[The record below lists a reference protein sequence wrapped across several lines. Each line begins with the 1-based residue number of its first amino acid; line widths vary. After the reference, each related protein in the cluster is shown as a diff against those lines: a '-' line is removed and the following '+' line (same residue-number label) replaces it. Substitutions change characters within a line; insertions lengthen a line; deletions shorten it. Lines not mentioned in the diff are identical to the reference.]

1 MPRLASRSQPC
12 ATLQKNILAR
22 FFGYKNIFMA
32 TSGTAMTEIRERQ
45 LPKGFTMAGV
55 TFVLAAL
62 SWIGPFSIDTYLPSL
77 PSISKGL
84 SASAPQVK
92 QTMTAF
98 LFFFAVMSLWHGAIS
113 DAYGRRRLT
122 LICLAVFTVAS
133 LGCATAVNV
142 HFLMFFRALQGAT
155 AGAGMIVGRAVVRDL
170 FEGAA
175 AQRLMS
181 HVATIFTIA
190 PVVAPVAGG
199 YLQTWFGWRSIFYL
213 LIGLSAF
220 LFVASWRWLPETLPP
235 EQRRPLAAAYLAKSY
250 WNVLTSP
257 PFMLAC
263 ASMALTSS
271 GFFIYIMGAPQFL
284 IKHLQLRE
292 TQFLWLFGPMAVA
305 MMTGAWISG
314 YCAGRISGNRTIFLG
329 YAISAVAAIA
339 NLTLNALL
347 PPMLPWT
354 ILPLVVYVVGMC
366 IAMPSLTL
374 ITLDL
379 FPSQRGLAASCQGF
393 FGLGAN
399 SAVSAFVPLVWA
411 TTMTLAIAELVM
423 LVLGVLTIILYFYA
437 MKRHQSKIRVE
448 L

>member
-1 MPRLASRSQPC
+1 
-12 ATLQKNILAR
+12 
-22 FFGYKNIFMA
+22 
-32 TSGTAMTEIRERQ
+32 MTEISERQ

-77 PSISKGL
+77 PSISKSL
-84 SASAPQVK
+84 HASAPEVQ

-122 LICLAVFTVAS
+122 LICLAIFAAAS

-142 HFLMFFRALQGAT
+142 NVLMVFRALQGAT

-170 FEGAA
+170 FDGAA

-199 YLQTWFGWRSIFYL
+199 YLQTWFGWRSIFIL
-213 LIGLSAF
+213 LIFLSTF
-220 LFVASWRWLPETLPP
+220 LLISTSRWLPETLPP
-235 EQRRPLAAAYLAKSY
+235 DQRRRLEASYLARTY
-250 WNVLTSP
+250 WKVLTSP
-257 PFMLAC
+257 AFLLAC
-263 ASMALTSS
+263 ASMGLTSA

-284 IKHLQLRE
+284 MKHLHLHP

-305 MMTGAWISG
+305 MVVGAWISG
-314 YCAGRISGNRTIFLG
+314 YCAGKISGNRTILIG
-329 YAISAVAAIA
+329 YVIAAIA
-339 NLTLNALL
+339 ASGNLLLNMFL
-347 PPMLPWT
+347 PPMVPWT
-354 ILPLVVYVVGMC
+354 ILPLTIYVVGMS

-374 ITLDL
+374 YTLDL

-393 FGLGAN
+393 VGLGAY
-399 SAVSAFVPLVWA
+399 SAVSAFVPLIWG
-411 TTMTLAIAELVM
+411 TTLSMAWTEM
-423 LVLGVLTIILYFYA
+423 LLLIGGVVTILLYSVA
-437 MKRHQSKIRVE
+437 MKRHIAANPA
-448 L
+448 